1 MCYSKDTCSVTL
13 KYKWVTVS
21 EKADV
26 ASSIHLKKWSADEV
40 RVEWTFGPYFDG
52 LESDQISA
60 VNNYYHIA
68 V

>member
-40 RVEWTFGPYFDG
+40 RVEWTFGPCFDG
-52 LESDQISA
+52 LESDQRSA
-60 VNNYYHIA
+60 VNNCYHIA